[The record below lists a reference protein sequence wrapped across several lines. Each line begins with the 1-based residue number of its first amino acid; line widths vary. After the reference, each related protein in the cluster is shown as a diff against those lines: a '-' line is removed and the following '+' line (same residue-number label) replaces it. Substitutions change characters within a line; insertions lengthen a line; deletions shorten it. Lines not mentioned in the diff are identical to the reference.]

1 MKDRT
6 IYFYLAA
13 ILTVVVP
20 VPGRLA
26 FGLLMVVVFNVQ
38 VMTGVLV
45 GHLTARLHLDDL
57 KNVIVAVNL
66 VAVTI
71 LFKQLVIFFCPV
83 AALTLGFSFYLP
95 ALASA
100 IIEFS
105 YKEVAPSLAADIKE
119 KALRNAVFSA
129 VALGIYLVRDLV
141 GFGTVT
147 FPVWRRIAVVHVP
160 FGART
165 TAAGAFFATIPGAF
179 VLVAVLLALYLLVT
193 GQFAA
198 LRRAGGER

>member
-13 ILTVVVP
+13 VLTVVVP

-26 FGLLMVVVFNVQ
+26 FGLLMVVAFNVQ
-38 VMTGVLV
+38 VLTGVLV
-45 GHLTARLHLDDL
+45 GHLTERLHLDDL
-57 KNVIVAVNL
+57 KNVIVSVEL

-105 YKEVAPSLAADIKE
+105 YKYAVPSLAADMKE

-129 VALGIYLVRDLV
+129 VALGIYLVRDIV

-147 FPVWRRIAVVHVP
+147 FPVWRRIATAHVP
-160 FGART
+160 FGASA

>member
-1 MKDRT
+1 MKDRAV
-6 IYFYLAA
+6 YFYLAA
-13 ILTVVVP
+13 VLTVVVP

-26 FGLLMVVVFNVQ
+26 FGLLMVALFNVQ
-38 VMTGVLV
+38 VMTGVLT
-45 GHLTARLHLDDL
+45 GHLTERLHLDDL
-57 KNVIVAVNL
+57 KNVIVSAEL

-71 LFKQLVIFFCPV
+71 LFKQLVIFVCPV

-105 YKEVAPSLAADIKE
+105 YKDGAPTLAADIKE
-119 KALRNAVFSA
+119 KAMRNAVFSA
-129 VALGIYLVRDLV
+129 VALGIYLVRDIV

-147 FPVWRRIAVVHVP
+147 LPAWRRIFAAHVP
-160 FGART
+160 LAAQT
-165 TAAGAFFATIPGAF
+165 TAAGAFVATIPGAF

-198 LRRAGGER
+198 LRRAGGRR